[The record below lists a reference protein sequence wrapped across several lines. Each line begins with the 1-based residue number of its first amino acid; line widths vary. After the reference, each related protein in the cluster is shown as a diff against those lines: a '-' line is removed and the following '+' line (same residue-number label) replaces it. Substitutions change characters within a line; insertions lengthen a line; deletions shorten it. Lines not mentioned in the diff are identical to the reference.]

1 MKERETF
8 GSRLG
13 FILVSAGCAIGLGNV
28 WKFPYMAGKYGGA
41 AFILIYLIFLVLLGL
56 PVLVCEFAV
65 GRASRKSTA
74 RAFHDLEPEGA
85 NFHNFSYMSMVS
97 NYVLMMF
104 YTMVAGWMLYY
115 CYAMAAGK
123 LAGKDSAQV
132 ADYFT
137 GLQDSAGTMTLWMII
152 VVVLSFGVCSL
163 GVQRGLEKIT
173 KVMMMCLLALI
184 VVLAVHSLTLDG
196 AMEGVKFYLV
206 PDFAAMAEIGIG
218 NVIFGALS
226 QAFFTLSIGAGS
238 MTIFGSYLGK
248 DRSLLGESLHITIL
262 DTFVALMAGL
272 IIIPACFAFGVEPG
286 AGPGLVFI
294 TLPNVFNQMT
304 GGKIWGA
311 LFFLFMSFAAL
322 STVIAVFE
330 NILSFA
336 MDLWGWKRN
345 KAVLFNIVLLIILS
359 MPAILGFGP
368 WSGIQILGEG
378 TNIMDLEDFIISNNI
393 LPLGSVIFVI
403 FCASKNGW
411 GWDNF
416 IKEANTGKGIK
427 FPTCIRN
434 YMLWVIPIVVAIIYL
449 KGYYDMF
456 QPKGNTYLI
465 PWMIV
470 GIAMLILVGW
480 IVFGHSKK
488 NKK

>member
-74 RAFHDLEPEGA
+74 RAFHDLEPEDA

-173 KVMMMCLLALI
+173 KVMMICLLALI

-416 IKEANTGKGIK
+416 IREANTGKGMK
-427 FPTCIRN
+427 FPTFIRN